1 MFAKGGLI
9 SERFSHWFKSPK
21 MGTKSRP
28 RSLTVDSAQG
38 CDLAPILGDVSQSEN
53 FSEIRLTLALIRV
66 KSFKK

>member
-1 MFAKGGLI
+1 
-9 SERFSHWFKSPK
+9 

-28 RSLTVDSAQG
+28 RSLTVDSAQGG

-53 FSEIRLTLALIRV
+53 FSEIRLPLALIRV

>member
-1 MFAKGGLI
+1 
-9 SERFSHWFKSPK
+9 

-38 CDLAPILGDVSQSEN
+38 FDLAPILGDVSQSEN
-53 FSEIRLTLALIRV
+53 FSETEIRLPLALIRV